1 MNFNALT
8 IRAYFAARELGIAG
22 RLKRAP
28 RVTASIKRLIA
39 LLLPQTPTWVKVR
52 AGISQGMWMRL
63 QLPDEA
69 RLWRGEHELIVQKAL
84 LAAITKGAVV
94 YDVGAH
100 AGSIALGLAGIV
112 GPSGQVVAFEADPS
126 NVENLRQNAER
137 NHLTASL
144 DIVSSALWSQGA
156 NSIAFRR
163 SGVRRSHGGVETGRH
178 HPVLASGEL
187 IEVPAITL
195 DDFIANG
202 GPAPQLVKIDVEG
215 GEYEVLRG
223 GTQLFATH
231 RPLLIA
237 EVHRREA
244 AEQIR
249 GWLIEQKYG
258 GRWIIPPE
266 EFPCCLFAWPDG
278 YEGTGWM
285 QKSEIA
291 A

>member
-8 IRAYFAARELGIAG
+8 LRAYFAARELGIASSL
-22 RLKRAP
+22 RRAP
-28 RVTASIKRLIA
+28 RVTAGAKRLIA

-69 RLWRGEHELIVQKAL
+69 RLWRGEHELTVQKAL

-94 YDVGAH
+94 YDIGAH

-112 GPSGQVVAFEADPS
+112 GPSGRVVAFEADPN
-126 NVENLRQNAER
+126 NVESLRQNAER

-144 DIVSSALWSQGA
+144 EIVSAALWSHGA
-156 NSIAFRR
+156 TEIAFRR
-163 SGVRRSHGGVETGRH
+163 SGVRRSHGGVETGMH
-178 HPVLASGEL
+178 HPVLATGEL
-187 IEVPAITL
+187 IKVPATTL
-195 DDFIANG
+195 DSFIANG
-202 GPAPQLVKIDVEG
+202 GLAPQLVKIDVEG

-223 GTQLFATH
+223 GAQLFATH

-237 EVHRREA
+237 EVHHREA

-249 GWLIEQKYG
+249 AWLIEEKYSS
-258 GRWIIPPE
+258 RWIIPPE
-266 EFPCCLFAWPDG
+266 EFPCGLFAWPDG
-278 YEGTGWM
+278 YEGTAWM